1 MPTMARLKTQTRT
14 LAAAAALALLAGSAM
29 AQLAPDRLYYGV
41 NRSIPM
47 TIEVPSGVS
56 GPVQIRLFAH
66 GAETPTET
74 ADAEAGKVDLAG
86 LFPVLWT
93 TTRPSLL
100 YAQLFVGDEA
110 VGAPVVLQPLTSP
123 AYAMGTNQADAT
135 INWQEVPGVVYSGL
149 RAYTDRNVVLETT
162 AGDVTFALRPDEAP
176 NTVFNFIQ
184 LVEGGFYTDIV
195 FHRIVP
201 LTANG
206 SPFVVQAG
214 DPTGQGNGGPG
225 FYIDLEKSNL
235 LHTFGALSMA
245 RSNDPNS
252 NGSQFF
258 IALSREGTAFLDSRY
273 TGFGEAID
281 GADVIIALERTPV
294 RGQRPIEPPVIKR
307 AYTKPAA
314 PFTEQ
319 PAPVNRPANATAP
332 SR

>member
-1 MPTMARLKTQTRT
+1 
-14 LAAAAALALLAGSAM
+14 
-29 AQLAPDRLYYGV
+29 
-41 NRSIPM
+41 M

>member
-1 MPTMARLKTQTRT
+1 
-14 LAAAAALALLAGSAM
+14 M
-29 AQLAPDRLYYGV
+29 AQLTPDRLYYGV

-47 TIEVPSGVS
+47 SIEVPSGTT
-56 GPVQIRLFAH
+56 GPVQIRLFPA
-66 GAETPTET
+66 GAESPSET

-93 TTRPSLL
+93 TTKPELL

-110 VGAPVVLQPLTSP
+110 VGAPVVLQPLVSA
-123 AYAMGTNQADAT
+123 AYATGTNPSDAT
-135 INWQEVPGVVYSGL
+135 INWQEIPSPAYSGL
-149 RAYTDRNVVLETT
+149 RAYTDKNVVLETT
-162 AGDVTFALRPDEAP
+162 EGDITFAMRPDEAP
-176 NTVFNFIQ
+176 NTVFHFMN
-184 LVEGGFYTDIV
+184 LVEGGFYTDII

-214 DPTGQGNGGPG
+214 DPTGRGDGGPG
-225 FYIDLEKSNL
+225 GYLDLEKSNL
-235 LHTFGALSMA
+235 LHTFGVLSMA

-258 IALSREGTAFLDSRY
+258 IALSRDGTAFLDTRY

-281 GADVIIALERTPV
+281 GADVIINLERSPV

-307 AYTKPAA
+307 AYTTPAA
-314 PFTEQ
+314 PYTER
-319 PAPVNRPANATAP
+319 PEPVKRPESATAP
-332 SR
+332 RR